1 MDRLP
6 RLKRYPNPLN
16 VRRLM
21 NVKWS
26 RTLLRSR
33 RAPRLRLSSILW
45 PIGSN
50 RTLIW
55 TEWTIQVPRTMTH
68 TLSSLNMSSK
78 GQLTPVSVLYPSG
91 TPFFNEI
98 LASLHSRIRL
108 ASTIP
113 LHNNMHQDIMKWAET
128 SHRQEANIWTR
139 PAISVSAA
147 ICKLQV
153 LPS

>member
-6 RLKRYPNPLN
+6 LLKRYLDPLN

-26 RTLLRSR
+26 RTSPRSR
-33 RAPRLRLSSILW
+33 RAPRQKLSSILW

-55 TEWTIQVPRTMTH
+55 TEWTIRVPRTTTH
-68 TLSSLNMSSK
+68 TPSSLNMSSK
-78 GQLTPVSVLYPSG
+78 GQLTPVSVLFPSE
-91 TPFFNEI
+91 TPFCNEI
-98 LASLHSRIRL
+98 LASLHSRIQL
-108 ASTIP
+108 VSTIP

>member
-6 RLKRYPNPLN
+6 QLKRYPNPLN

-45 PIGSN
+45 PIVSN
-50 RTLIW
+50 RTLTW

-78 GQLTPVSVLYPSG
+78 GQLTPVSVLFLSE
-91 TPFFNEI
+91 TPFFAEI
-98 LASLHSRIRL
+98 LTSLHSRIRPAL
-108 ASTIP
+108 TIP
-113 LHNNMHQDIMKWAET
+113 LHTNMHQDIMKWAGT
-128 SHRQEANIWTR
+128 SHRQEASIWIR
-139 PAISVSAA
+139 LAISASAT